1 MVFPTSGLAY
11 SDSALAVAKEHHR
24 SLIEA
29 IATRQGTRAENLAR
43 EHAFI
48 ARRVLTM
55 ALSDTDALSKV
66 PGASL
71 INLPGPRTRMAS
83 RRHSD
88 FRNSTRSFF

>member
-11 SDSALAVAKEHHR
+11 SDAALAVAKEHHR
-24 SLIEA
+24 SIIEA

-48 ARRVLTM
+48 ARRVLAM

-71 INLPGPRTRMAS
+71 INLPGHARTRIV
-83 RRHSD
+83 
-88 FRNSTRSFF
+88 